1 MHGVLANIIEVP
13 EEYQTAIEMCLGASL
28 QNIVTETEEDAK
40 KLVQHLRKNNLG
52 RASFLPITSVRGRKL
67 DKIKGHEKGVV
78 GIASDIVKFNK
89 KYEQIVLNLLGR
101 TVIVD
106 NMETAIKVAKQNGY
120 TFRIITIE
128 GDVINPS
135 GAITG
140 GSVAKKTVNILGR
153 GREIEKLEKET
164 KKLREKVV
172 ELEKEKQEYERSME
186 DTFEGATS
194 LEKELQEIDITYATE
209 KQKLVSIEENIAK
222 IEQRVNKLK
231 EEQANIEKE
240 KEQTILRKQET
251 QKEIENLTEETDKL
265 NKVISE
271 FADLNKDNQ
280 KYADDLNFDITN
292 LKISVS
298 SFDESEVSIQEI
310 QERINVEIENTNKS
324 IENKQRQIEQI
335 KQDNFNLE
343 KSKEEIKE
351 KINDIKKK

>member
-153 GREIEKLEKET
+153 GREIEKLEKE
-164 KKLREKVV
+164 KK
-172 ELEKEKQEYERSME
+172 KEKQGE
-186 DTFEGATS
+186 
-194 LEKELQEIDITYATE
+194 
-209 KQKLVSIEENIAK
+209 
-222 IEQRVNKLK
+222 
-231 EEQANIEKE
+231 
-240 KEQTILRKQET
+240 
-251 QKEIENLTEETDKL
+251 
-265 NKVISE
+265 
-271 FADLNKDNQ
+271 
-280 KYADDLNFDITN
+280 
-292 LKISVS
+292 
-298 SFDESEVSIQEI
+298 
-310 QERINVEIENTNKS
+310 
-324 IENKQRQIEQI
+324 
-335 KQDNFNLE
+335 
-343 KSKEEIKE
+343 
-351 KINDIKKK
+351 